1 MAFILNMLSSKEI
14 INQNAAAAA
23 AAAVAAAADA
33 NDSMLLLMM
42 MMMTIITSA
51 ENPFARQWILHFTKE
66 LHNSPLLPRQ
76 MLMHGKTCQIPIFIH
91 SQ

>member
-1 MAFILNMLSSKEI
+1 MLSSKEI
-14 INQNAAAAA
+14 INQNA

-42 MMMTIITSA
+42 MMTNFTSA

-76 MLMHGKTCQIPIFIH
+76 MSMHGKTCKIPIFIH